1 MPCYIPVSRR
11 RWWLWVS
18 FSTWF
23 QHSCRP
29 SNLLFW
35 CHLDFRTLCN
45 KKWNESGKWWS
56 QGAFQQIYPPQN
68 YHIHVCISISIS
80 EQATFQDIFYINTF
94 PLPNPLSNL
103 ALISGFASKPK
114 AAATCQRGGESEW
127 WNAWFARQI
136 VERQRSLGCWWWEW
150 FGWGVGGWKLCLFF
164 LERGRGWG
172 LWGLEGMA
180 NNTLRC
186 CVGGVFFSAEMR
198 QWRYWLVIFEDICW
212 VEDMMRWKPSS
223 RHQFNVIPWT
233 LIARSMVLH
242 VVPLFCFARPFL
254 DFFWSPKA
262 LRFWLSIEV

>member
-45 KKWNESGKWWS
+45 KKWMRVEMMVARSIPTNIPSSKLSHPCLYIYLYIRTSHFSRYILYQYIPSS
-56 QGAFQQIYPPQN
+56 QPSVKPCTDLRF
-68 YHIHVCISISIS
+68 CI
-80 EQATFQDIFYINTF
+80 
-94 PLPNPLSNL
+94 
-103 ALISGFASKPK
+103 KPK

-136 VERQRSLGCWWWEW
+136 VERQRSLRCWWWEW
-150 FGWGVGGWKLCLFF
+150 FGGELVGESCASFFGKGEGVGALRIRGHGQQHTSLLC
-164 LERGRGWG
+164 W
-172 LWGLEGMA
+172 
-180 NNTLRC
+180 RC
-186 CVGGVFFSAEMR
+186 FFSAEMR